1 LTDKVNDYMHNGT
14 VKQVWIRRALDFLC
28 GANLAQ
34 DEDGDGYGIRFMG
47 FVQDVGEENLQE
59 GSQELDQTR
68 ELANIFIRRYCES
81 VTEEEEARMRKY
93 DEEEDKSIEQSGLED
108 FI

>member
-1 LTDKVNDYMHNGT
+1 MHNGT

-28 GANLAQ
+28 GADLAE
-34 DEDGDGYGIRFMG
+34 EDGDKYSIRFMG
-47 FVQDVGEENLQE
+47 FVQDVGEENIQE

-81 VTEEEEARMRKY
+81 VTQEEEARMEEY
-93 DEEEDKSIEQSGLED
+93 EEDDEDDDSTEQSGLGD
-108 FI
+108 FS